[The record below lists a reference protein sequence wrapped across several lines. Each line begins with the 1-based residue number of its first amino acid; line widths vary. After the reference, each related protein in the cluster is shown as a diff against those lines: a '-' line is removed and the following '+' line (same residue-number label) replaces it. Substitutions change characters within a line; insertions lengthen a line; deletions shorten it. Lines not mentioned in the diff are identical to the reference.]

1 MTVSCHNYMVLSEIL
16 SNDLS
21 YVAPP
26 PPSPTLTP
34 LPPPQGRTGVM
45 ICAYL
50 LHDKVFDTADDVLQ
64 FYGEARTQ
72 NAKVHLCN
80 CTYVCVTCVRIF
92 GITHKMFT
100 NHHFHCYYFLVLTPC
115 ICTPFPPSLSSF
127 LSPFLPPSSLPPPHA
142 GSHHTKSEKIRTVLW
157 TSDQKFSLVHSKSL
171 VFKGHEIRGYS

>member
-1 MTVSCHNYMVLSEIL
+1 MYIYSGRDCMTVSCHNYMVLSEIL

-72 NAKVHLCN
+72 NAKVYIYA
-80 CTYVCVTCVRIF
+80 TVQMYVHVTCVRIF
-92 GITHKMFT
+92 GFTHTKCLQAIIPIVT
-100 NHHFHCYYFLVLTPC
+100 S
-115 ICTPFPPSLSSF
+115 SLS
-127 LSPFLPPSSLPPPHA
+127 
-142 GSHHTKSEKIRTVLW
+142 
-157 TSDQKFSLVHSKSL
+157 
-171 VFKGHEIRGYS
+171 

>member
-92 GITHKMFT
+92 GITHTKCLQAIIPIVT
-100 NHHFHCYYFLVLTPC
+100 S
-115 ICTPFPPSLSSF
+115 SLS
-127 LSPFLPPSSLPPPHA
+127 
-142 GSHHTKSEKIRTVLW
+142 
-157 TSDQKFSLVHSKSL
+157 
-171 VFKGHEIRGYS
+171 